1 MAREANTLI
10 AMATALS
17 GLSRFV
23 HAYDA
28 AAAPPPFLRMS
39 VGAHVRTLCTSLKLP
54 RQVVSDKKWEGESWL
69 GVRKRPRDCTVDAP
83 DTIATDACAKEA
95 CEKDGRPA
103 CPASPPASGSSS
115 DEDDEADDS
124 DEEQLATHVQKHNGK
139 RVAARASARKKK
151 DKDVVPSKT
160 RWEWDAGASAWKRVE
175 RPRLHAA
182 GVFFSFTMLPPKH
195 LDLLRA
201 LLKDPACPL
210 TEAFLRTELIPRL
223 NREHTVSLRALD
235 WLMVDYA
242 CENNVAYLW
251 PDAAGTLRVVNVHD
265 KYARL
270 LKCWRRRRFDCFRRR
285 HRIYFELDGKTFS
298 TTVAQLHFFFVAHAY
313 GFLEYTRQHLA
324 QIDAHMKETLTRN
337 QQTKRAQANASKRQ
351 ALVHKARPCMLVSN
365 VPSTMSF
372 AFPDMA

>member
-1 MAREANTLI
+1 
-10 AMATALS
+10 
-17 GLSRFV
+17 
-23 HAYDA
+23 
-28 AAAPPPFLRMS
+28 MS
-39 VGAHVRTLCTSLKLP
+39 VAAHVRTLCTSLKLP

-69 GVRKRPRDCTVDAP
+69 GVRKRPRDCSDEPDA
-83 DTIATDACAKEA
+83 DECGAE
-95 CEKDGRPA
+95 DGRPA
-103 CPASPPASGSSS
+103 RPASPPNSCTSS
-115 DEDDEADDS
+115 DDDDDDDYDDVRRAPKRTS
-124 DEEQLATHVQKHNGK
+124 DAK
-139 RVAARASARKKK
+139 RIDSARKKK
-151 DKDVVPSKT
+151 DKDVVPSRT
-160 RWEWDAGASAWKRVE
+160 QWAWDADARAWKRVE

-182 GVFFSFTMLPPKH
+182 GVFFSFAMLPPKH

-201 LLKDPACPL
+201 LLADPLCPL
-210 TEAFLRTELIPRL
+210 TESFLRTELIPRL
-223 NREHTVSLRALD
+223 NREHAVSLRALD

-251 PDAAGTLRVVNVHD
+251 PDAAGVPRVVNVHD

-313 GFLEYTRQHLA
+313 GFLEFTRQHLA
-324 QIDAHMKETLTRN
+324 EIDAHMKETLTRN

-351 ALVHKARPCMLVSN
+351 ALVHKARPCMLVSD